1 MGRLKH
7 IISHSRHNRW
17 IFTVLIGAA
26 VGLSWAAWRAPAA
39 HAEEGGGRLLGV
51 RAALRGGWLRVVF
64 DFSKPVPYRVRVRP
78 WGVQVGRLTLEFSGV
93 SKLDVP
99 KRIALAG
106 RDGVILKLERA
117 KGSRVLARLPLPRS
131 EGPYDHFTLKN
142 PDRVI
147 LDLAIRRMATAKL
160 PDFRTGPILMSP
172 YRLVQRPGPKGW
184 AVRTANAERPASPVY
199 LAQASMVVISPPL
212 EAERFSLIGRKA
224 PPPVIPKAPAV
235 IPAAAPQL
243 VKVKRT
249 LFGKPI
255 IPKPRHGEEGAQEYL
270 EALKHYHEGNS
281 TEASESFDRFAR
293 KFSGSR
299 LAPSAAYLSGDSH
312 FEAKPSVDESDL
324 ELDDPGAS
332 IGQLKRDRKQKRLR
346 QAVTAYRWAVQA
358 FPETEWTPWGLLQLG
373 RSQSQLGLY
382 FRAETTFQDLNDRY
396 PKHPLTAV
404 GMAYQGFTNLKLGDS
419 ELALEIFQHALKHP
433 RAGAHALALA
443 RYGMGGA
450 YFQLKKIKLAKAE
463 FEKALKKA
471 PALANF
477 SPDILFLMGETF
489 LASGEFSRARKFYVK
504 QMERFP
510 DSENLPYVMTR
521 VAESHFLEKDLARAV
536 DRYAEVIEKHPR
548 TESSIISLIRLADLA
563 VEEPDVTKKLKS
575 KHPALRDPLKT
586 YRRIGKEGKPRA
598 LAELAWSRLGGA
610 LMSRKRFGEAVEVFR
625 TLVEDY
631 ADGRLYGRAL
641 FGLESA
647 LIGQI
652 DEHYGR
658 KQYVDVLH
666 LFHPEQDR
674 GLKGLI
680 KVRPLIQVAG
690 SYQKLGLFEKAN
702 GVLRRVDVSS
712 VSPGEREELHIL
724 RIEGLTAQGRR
735 EELEAA
741 LKGYLRKYPQGR
753 IRVIAARS
761 LADVL
766 VWGERWDEAERFLK
780 KAVLEVDRGVE
791 RARMESLLARV
802 YTHGERYAMAVDSLQ
817 RALRMTRKV
826 KPASPFLADTYYLL
840 GETLMYLGQFTE
852 AAAILKEGASRFPDD
867 ALRGWALYEAGSALW
882 QVGEAKGAA
891 KTLDTLT
898 SGKAPGFWRRM
909 ARAMKEDMNWWQKHK
924 QLKN

>member
-1 MGRLKH
+1 MKPK
-7 IISHSRHNRW
+7 SRHNRW

-39 HAEEGGGRLLGV
+39 HADEGGGRLLGV

-64 DFSKPVPYRVRVRP
+64 DFSKPVSYRVRVRP

-99 KRIALAG
+99 NRIALAG

-117 KGSRVLARLPLPRS
+117 KGSRVLARLPLPRT

-142 PDRVI
+142 PDRVV
-147 LDLAIRRMATAKL
+147 LDLAIRPVATAKV

-172 YRLVQRPGPKGW
+172 YRLVQRPGPKGR
-184 AVRTANAERPASPVY
+184 AVRTADAERPASPVY
-199 LAQASMVVISPPL
+199 LAQASVVVISPPL

-243 VKVKRT
+243 VKVKRP
-249 LFGKPI
+249 LFGKPV

-281 TEASESFDRFAR
+281 TEASESFGRFAR

-312 FEAKPSVDESDL
+312 FEAEPSVDEFDL
-324 ELDDPGAS
+324 DLDDPGTS
-332 IGQLKRDRKQKRLR
+332 IGKLKRDRKKKRLR

-373 RSQSQLGLY
+373 RSQSQLGFY
-382 FRAETTFQDLNDRY
+382 FRAETTFQDLADRY

-419 ELALEIFQHALKHP
+419 ELALEIFQKALKHP

-443 RYGMGGA
+443 RYGLGGA
-450 YFQLKKIKLAKAE
+450 YFQLKKIELAKAE

-471 PALANF
+471 PTLANF
-477 SPDILFLMGETF
+477 SPDVLFLMGETF
-489 LASGEFSRARKFYVK
+489 LASGEFSRARKFYAK
-504 QMERFP
+504 QMEKFP

-521 VAESHFLEKDLARAV
+521 VAESHLLEKDLARAI
-536 DRYAEVIEKHPR
+536 DGYAKVIGKHPR

-563 VEEPDVTKKLKS
+563 VEEPEFVTKKLKA

-598 LAELAWSRLGGA
+598 LAELAWSRLGDA

-625 TLVEDY
+625 RLVEDY

-647 LIGQI
+647 LMMADIL
-652 DEHYGR
+652 ECP
-658 KQYVDVLH
+658 
-666 LFHPEQDR
+666 PEQREMLEFAGRLHDIGKVGIQDAIMLKPDR
-674 GLKGLI
+674 LSRNEMESMRRHPVIGEQI
-680 KVRPLIQVAG
+680 VRPVCLLTEERAVIRNHHEWWNGDGYPDRLTGEEIPLLARILSVADAFDAMTSDRPYRDAMSPQQALCNLEESAG
-690 SYQKLGLFEKAN
+690 VQFDKDVVDAFRATSAGKRAGMGAMYAN
-702 GVLRRVDVSS
+702 GV
-712 VSPGEREELHIL
+712 PG
-724 RIEGLTAQGRR
+724 A
-735 EELEAA
+735 
-741 LKGYLRKYPQGR
+741 
-753 IRVIAARS
+753 
-761 LADVL
+761 
-766 VWGERWDEAERFLK
+766 
-780 KAVLEVDRGVE
+780 
-791 RARMESLLARV
+791 
-802 YTHGERYAMAVDSLQ
+802 
-817 RALRMTRKV
+817 
-826 KPASPFLADTYYLL
+826 
-840 GETLMYLGQFTE
+840 
-852 AAAILKEGASRFPDD
+852 
-867 ALRGWALYEAGSALW
+867 
-882 QVGEAKGAA
+882 
-891 KTLDTLT
+891 
-898 SGKAPGFWRRM
+898 
-909 ARAMKEDMNWWQKHK
+909 
-924 QLKN
+924 